1 MQTLDHPYHFDGRGR
16 TALTGEA
23 DHVRDLIEQVLFT
36 SPGERVMRPDF
47 GAGLLA
53 LVFEP
58 NSSTLA
64 ATLQFLVQSALQQHL
79 SHLIAVNAVTVE
91 NIDAELRVIVQYAV
105 IADGSTQQASFAL
118 PGAAGGGL

>member
-1 MQTLDHPYHFDGRGR
+1 MQTLDHPYHFDGHGR
-16 TALTGEA
+16 TAASGES

-64 ATLQFLVQSALQQHL
+64 ATTQFLVQSALQQHL
-79 SHLIAVNAVTVE
+79 SHLIAVTAVEVE
-91 NIDAELRVIVQYAV
+91 ANESSFQVRVSYVLLS
-105 IADGSTQQASFAL
+105 DSSTQQANFAL
-118 PGAAGGGL
+118 PGGAGGGL